1 MDTNYWA
8 NESYVKRLVISL
20 SLYDKL
26 LVPDNKLEGLQ
37 MKTID
42 LTNRTYVVMGVAN
55 KRSIAWAIAR
65 SLADAGARLIFTYA
79 GERLEKNVRTLAETL
94 NGDHL
99 VLPCDITDDAEIEST
114 FAEIRQQVGVIHGL
128 AHCIAFANKEE
139 LEGEYLNVTRDGYL
153 LAQNVSAY
161 SFTAV
166 CKAARPLM
174 SEGGS
179 IITMTYLGGER
190 VVKNYNVMG
199 VAKAA
204 LDASVMYLANDLGK
218 DGIRVN
224 AISAGPIRTLAA
236 KGIGGFNDVLK
247 EIEEKS
253 PLRKTTT
260 QEEVG
265 DTALFLVSD
274 LARGI
279 TGEIMHVDGGY
290 NKLSLS

>member
-1 MDTNYWA
+1 
-8 NESYVKRLVISL
+8 
-20 SLYDKL
+20 
-26 LVPDNKLEGLQ
+26 